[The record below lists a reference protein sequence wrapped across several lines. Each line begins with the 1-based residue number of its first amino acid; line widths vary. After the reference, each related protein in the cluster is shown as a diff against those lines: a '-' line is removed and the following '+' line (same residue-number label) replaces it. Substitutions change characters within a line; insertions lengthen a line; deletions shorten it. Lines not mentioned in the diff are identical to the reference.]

1 MHVADMVAFWGR
13 TIPRRPAIVRPEGVV
28 TYAALAGAIDVA
40 ADYFAHAI
48 PDRDKPVAVSIDN
61 APGMIVATLGLFSA
75 GFSVVPVS
83 RNLLAHVSST
93 GADTLVHGR
102 DGPLLDGGNNVLFEE
117 RWPAG
122 GAIRAEQRRGA
133 ARRQAADVR
142 MIVFTSGTTGKP
154 KQVVQSRKTWQQRL
168 LLSSN
173 ATLANYERALIVPG
187 LSSSYGLNRAYDV
200 LHAGKTA
207 CFAAS
212 EQAMLWLANTYD
224 ADLIVA
230 STQQA
235 LALADI
241 QEKITRYPLVALKTV
256 KIGGSVITRDGIERL
271 RTHLCRNVINTY
283 SSTEAGTVAIA
294 PFDAIADVPGA
305 VGYIVPGVEVE
316 IVDHLGNI
324 QPAGAQ
330 GFIRLRSP
338 QFVASLDAD
347 ADTTWFYPG
356 DFGSVTE
363 DGVLCIMGRSGDV
376 VNRGGTKL
384 STTDFE
390 SFLTSC
396 AGVQDAGICT
406 HMGEAGYEE
415 VWAGVVLGPAIDLA
429 AFRRHIEANAQFGHN
444 IDKLFVVESIPRNEL
459 GKIQHALLKEML
471 ESIEKDRAT
480 PA

>member
-1 MHVADMVAFWGR
+1 MHVADMVCFWAK
-13 TIPRRPAIVRPEGVV
+13 TIPRRPAIIRPEGVV
-28 TYAALAGAIDVA
+28 TYAALAGAIGAA
-40 ADYFAHAI
+40 ADYFTRVI
-48 PDRDKPVAVSIDN
+48 PDRDKPIAVSIDS
-61 APGMIVATLGLFSA
+61 APGMIVASLGLFSA

-83 RNLLAHVSST
+83 RNLLAHVRST

-102 DGPLLDGGNNVLFEE
+102 DGPLLDGSNNVLFEE

-122 GAIRAEQRRGA
+122 GSIRGEQQRGA
-133 ARRQAADVR
+133 GRRQAADVR

-187 LSSSYGLNRAYDV
+187 LSSSYGLNRVYDV

-207 CFAAS
+207 CFAS
-212 EQAMLWLANTYD
+212 NEQAMLWLANTYD
-224 ADLIVA
+224 VDLIVA

-241 QEKITRYPLVALKTV
+241 QEKTTRYPLASLKTL
-256 KIGGSVITRDGIERL
+256 KIGGSVIAREGIERL
-271 RTHLCRNVINTY
+271 RTYLCRSVINTY

-294 PFDAIADVPGA
+294 PFDAIENIPGA
-305 VGYIVPGVEVE
+305 VGYVVPGVEVE
-316 IVDHLGNI
+316 SVDHLGNI
-324 QPAGAQ
+324 QPVGAQ

-338 QFVASLDAD
+338 QFVASLDAG

-363 DGVLCIMGRSGDV
+363 DGILCIMGRSGDV

-390 SFLTSC
+390 NFLTSC

-415 VWAGVVLGPAIDLA
+415 VWAAVVLEPLIDLA
-429 AFRRHIEANAQFGHN
+429 AFRQHIEGNARFGHN

-459 GKIQHALLKEML
+459 GKLQPALLKEML
-471 ESIEKDRAT
+471 GSIDADS
-480 PA
+480 ASLA